1 MDQHLISLARAVKRR
16 RRARH
21 PTLWLFSDERRQPDL
36 LAAIAAL
43 PRGISGV
50 VFRHDGA
57 PGRAALA
64 RQVAALCRSRRITLV
79 IAGDWRLAA
88 ALGAG
93 VHLRGGVPPRAR
105 YRGAVNTA
113 SAHDCGQMIAARGV
127 LASLV
132 FLSPAFATASH
143 PGAGALGPVRWA
155 ALARRCRVPVLA
167 LGGVTGVVGRRF
179 GEGCGGF
186 GAIEALSS
194 E

>member
-21 PTLWLFSDERRQPDL
+21 PTLWLFTDERRQPDL
-36 LAAIAAL
+36 LATIAAL

-57 PGRAALA
+57 PGRPALA

-93 VHLRGGVPPRAR
+93 VHLRGGVPPQSR
-105 YRGAVNTA
+105 YRGTVNTA
-113 SAHDCGQMIAARGV
+113 SAHDRGQMIAARRAD
-127 LASLV
+127 ASLL
-132 FLSPAFATASH
+132 FLSPACATRSHQGAS
-143 PGAGALGPVRWA
+143 ALGPVRWA
-155 ALARRCRVPVLA
+155 ALAHRCRVPVLA
-167 LGGVTGVVGRRF
+167 LGGITGAVGRHFRA
-179 GEGCGGF
+179 GCAGF
-186 GAIEALSS
+186 GAIDALSS
-194 E
+194 C